1 MKIIFLAA
9 GRGKRIFKKI
19 KINKCLISI
28 NKKTIIENLIENI
41 PKPIR
46 KNIFIVTGFN
56 KNKIINKTNKYKI
69 NFLHNKNYKNTEM
82 VETLRVALMKIND
95 DILISYTDIIYD
107 KFLINL
113 FLKKKYKNITL
124 PIKTNWRKVW
134 DIRGK
139 KAEQDAETL
148 IFKKD
153 KLLEIGGKI
162 QNINKI
168 RAQFMG
174 LLFIPKKKRENL
186 LNFLSN
192 PKYKKI
198 QTTKLLND
206 LIKKKLKINV
216 IKTKNKWY
224 EFDDY
229 QDLKNF
235 KKKYNNFF

>member
-9 GRGKRIFKKI
+9 GRGRRIFKKI

-113 FLKKKYKNITL
+113 FFKKKYKNITL

>member
-69 NFLHNKNYKNTEM
+69 NFLQNTEM

-113 FLKKKYKNITL
+113 FFKKKYKNITL

>member
-113 FLKKKYKNITL
+113 FFKKKYKNITL

-174 LLFIPKKKRENL
+174 LLFIPKKKRENI

>member
-162 QNINKI
+162 QNINTIK
-168 RAQFMG
+168 AQFMG
-174 LLFIPKKKRENL
+174 LLFIPKKKRLDL

-206 LIKKKLKINV
+206 LIKKKMKINV

-235 KKKYNNFF
+235 KKKYKNFF

>member
-1 MKIIFLAA
+1 
-9 GRGKRIFKKI
+9 
-19 KINKCLISI
+19 
-28 NKKTIIENLIENI
+28 
-41 PKPIR
+41 
-46 KNIFIVTGFN
+46 
-56 KNKIINKTNKYKI
+56 
-69 NFLHNKNYKNTEM
+69 
-82 VETLRVALMKIND
+82 MKIND

-113 FLKKKYKNITL
+113 FFKKKYKNITL

-139 KAEQDAETL
+139 KAEEDAETL

>member
-9 GRGKRIFKKI
+9 GSGKRIFKKI
-19 KINKCLISI
+19 KINKCLISV
-28 NKKTIIENLIENI
+28 NRKTIIENLIDNI
-41 PKPIR
+41 PKTER

-113 FLKKKYKNITL
+113 FFKKKYKNITL

-139 KAEQDAETL
+139 KAEEDAETL

-162 QNINKI
+162 QNINTIK
-168 RAQFMG
+168 AQFMG
-174 LLFIPKKKRENL
+174 LLFIPKKKRLDL

-206 LIKKKLKINV
+206 LIKKKMKINV

-235 KKKYNNFF
+235 KKKYKNFV